1 MKLRDKI
8 LYMSFGAGLVVLGMV
23 LNSLIS
29 GNVNAQVDV
38 EDAVFENITCRN
50 AVFETVDCKDA
61 VFETV
66 DCRDALIENIE
77 CENALIETANGKDA
91 IFGNIVIAED
101 VACRNLAI
109 LDVDEG
115 EAKALLGLDTNGN
128 GRLVMYGD
136 DSNYPIAYL
145 GENEKTNEMILQLQ
159 SKSKIDKRQVMMMIG
174 KNGGRFD
181 SLNKIGESI
190 NSLEVG
196 SDSGSLDVR
205 VKYENKK

>member
-8 LYMSFGAGLVVLGMV
+8 LYMSFGTGLVVLGMV

-29 GNVNAQVDV
+29 GNVNAQVDM

-66 DCRDALIENIE
+66 E
-77 CENALIETANGKDA
+77 CEDA
-91 IFGNIVIAED
+91 IFGNIVITDD

-136 DSNYPIAYL
+136 NSNYPIAYL

-181 SLNKIGESI
+181 SLNKIGESV

-196 SDSGSLDVR
+196 SGGGGSLDVR